1 MIRYLYEA
9 DNKIYT
15 ITGDSTPQLVGDAP
29 VTEQMFLDSGVE
41 QFNAAHILNWDRV
54 KVLVHTTD
62 PAQQN
67 FTVTTTHVWRP
78 QIITMNQDF
87 NCESPAKLYITS
99 RIVGQAICKVFV
111 SVDGGITWGTS
122 STSGAFTAYPLESIA
137 TNGMTPSA
145 LGNLT
150 QSALTTLTSATKKIR
165 VAIYIDPVNST
176 SNVYI
181 DHVALNY
188 K

>member
-1 MIRYLYEA
+1 MIRYLYEVE
-9 DNKIYT
+9 NKIYT
-15 ITGDSTPQLVGDAP
+15 ITGDDTPQLVGDAP
-29 VTEQMFLDSGVE
+29 VTEQMFLESGVDT
-41 QFNAAHILNWDRV
+41 FSAAHILNWDHV
-54 KVLVHTTD
+54 KLLVHTTD
-62 PAQQN
+62 PSHNNIAL
-67 FTVTTTHVWRP
+67 TTTNVWRP
-78 QIITMNQDF
+78 QILTMNQDF

-122 STSGAFTAYPLESIA
+122 STSGVFTAYPLESIA

-145 LGNLT
+145 LGSLT